1 MDLRLE
7 LKELNQQEYSMVM
20 ELVLMEPMVMDL
32 KQLIMNPLVS
42 SIILEHF
49 ILVQVLVLQVN
60 QLAYQLFIIKLE
72 QMLLVINRWQLVDKY
87 FHFYVL

>member
-1 MDLRLE
+1 
-7 LKELNQQEYSMVM
+7 
-20 ELVLMEPMVMDL
+20 
-32 KQLIMNPLVS
+32 MNPLVS

-72 QMLLVINRWQLVDKY
+72 QMLLVINRWQLVGKY